1 MSYEIETFHDLL
13 DAPCPVTVFEG
24 VKNPKGRSID
34 KSFSH
39 FLKKLSDVHVTDKK
53 DTVLIV
59 PCQLKDGR
67 RSDQNVEKVS
77 ALVFDIDDP
86 KGTSFFDLAELISPF
101 AGIIHTTHSHR
112 ADSPRYRVFLP
123 LARQV
128 SVEEWRGV
136 RQGFL
141 IFHPLLAG
149 IIDPVCKDPSRGFYT
164 YSAHPDH
171 KEEAQFFVSMGKPLR
186 PAQVVFNH
194 SQKSSVNNQR
204 QPSAHQQLALGGIK
218 EGGRNAALASYVGGL
233 IRSGRSQEETL
244 VLVKEWN
251 QSNLPPLDD
260 EEVFAVHEK
269 IWKRELKNQTLSE
282 MEDQLG
288 SNLEP
293 HLERR
298 FEVLSSSVLLQSPPK
313 PREYLIDGFL
323 PEKIVM
329 GLFAPG
335 GSGKSMLTLATAV
348 CVASGLPL
356 FGTLHVKAPKRVVYI
371 SGEDD
376 AEELKRRLY
385 RMTDG
390 LFLEHKAL
398 IGQNLHFVDLADKF
412 ELFTEKP
419 HQGET
424 RISKVPEAVAKSI
437 EEQVGSASLI
447 IVDPASRFRG
457 GEENSAGDTTRFVQ
471 ALQCL
476 RDQLQAT
483 VWLVHHVNKGARV
496 NGANQNNARGSS
508 ALIDGLRLG
517 YELNVMEPSEV
528 KRLFGDSFAH
538 DELLTLRAT
547 KSNYGKPI
555 DPVVLK
561 RCQDGILAIVH
572 QNPEDARK
580 NNLLR
585 AIQAAALTKTQFRDR
600 YAGVNGPLGVS
611 EKALVRQINDLKVEG
626 LILVPDRGVMTLT
639 KAGESR
645 LGSQSSTGDER
656 AAQ

>member
-1 MSYEIETFHDLL
+1 MTYDIQTFHDLL
-13 DAPCPVTVFEG
+13 DAPCPVTVFDG
-24 VKNPKGRSID
+24 VKNPKGKSID

-39 FLKKLSDVHVTDKK
+39 FLKRLSNIQVTDKK

-59 PCQLKDGR
+59 PCHLKDSR

-86 KGTSFFDLAELISPF
+86 KGSSFSDLTALISPF
-101 AGIIHTTHSHR
+101 TGIIHTTHSHR
-112 ADSPRYRVFLP
+112 VDSPRYRVFLP

-128 SVEEWRGV
+128 SVEEWQGV

-141 IFHPLLAG
+141 MCHPLLAG

-164 YSAHPDH
+164 YSAHPNH

-186 PAQVVFNH
+186 PEQFLFKH
-194 SQKSSVNNQR
+194 SQRSSINNQR
-204 QPSAHQQLALGGIK
+204 QPSAHQQLAIGGVK
-218 EGGRNAALASYVGGL
+218 EGERNAALTRFLGRL
-233 IRSGRSQEETL
+233 IRSGRTQEETI

-251 QSNLPPLDD
+251 LTNLPPLDD
-260 EEVFAVHEK
+260 EEVLAVHQN
-269 IWKRELKNQTLSE
+269 IWKRHLKNHNFSD
-282 MEDQLG
+282 MGDQLG
-288 SNLEP
+288 SNFEP
-293 HLERR
+293 YQERR
-298 FEVLSSSVLLQSPPK
+298 FEVLPSSVLLQSPPR
-313 PREYLIDGFL
+313 PREYLIDGFV

-335 GSGKSMLTLATAV
+335 GAGKSMLTLATAV
-348 CVASGLPL
+348 SVASGLPL
-356 FGTLHVKAPKRVVYI
+356 FGTFHVKAPKRVVYI

-376 AEELKRRLY
+376 VEELQRRLC

-390 LFLEHKAL
+390 LSSEHKTL

-424 RISKVPEAVAKSI
+424 RISEVPEAIAKSI
-437 EEQVGSASLI
+437 GEQVGIASLI

-517 YELNVMEPSEV
+517 YELNVLEASEV
-528 KRLFGDSFAH
+528 KKLFGDSSTNE
-538 DELLTLRAT
+538 ELLTLRAI

-561 RCQDGILAIVH
+561 RCQDGTLAIFH

-600 YAGVNGPLGVS
+600 YAGVHGSLGIS

-645 LGSQSSTGDER
+645 LISHSSTGDER
-656 AAQ
+656 ASL